1 MGCDCRRQ
9 SNRAIFGVSN
19 PCSKGAGEGR
29 GAVEV
34 DGVGGSR
41 GGGWENVGEVRG
53 KRLLGEGGCT
63 IFKDMASSG
72 QRSGVSSRTRCFR
85 A

>member
-1 MGCDCRRQ
+1 
-9 SNRAIFGVSN
+9 
-19 PCSKGAGEGR
+19 
-29 GAVEV
+29 
-34 DGVGGSR
+34 
-41 GGGWENVGEVRG
+41 VGEVRG

-85 A
+85 AWSV